1 MEAAM
6 IVGFVVELAVG
17 LLCVVLGLLIWKK
30 QKVSL
35 IHDYHYR
42 KVKKTDIPAY
52 TRLMGIS
59 LILIGIGICV
69 TGLLNLIESSLWWIP
84 MLIGFVA
91 GFIVMNKAQKQ
102 YNGSWFS

>member
-1 MEAAM
+1 M
-6 IVGFVVELAVG
+6 IIGFVIELAIG
-17 LLCVVLGLLIWKK
+17 SLCIVLGILIWKK

-35 IHDYHYR
+35 IHDCHYK

-52 TRLMGIS
+52 SRLVGIS
-59 LILIGIGICV
+59 LILIGAGICA

-84 MLIGFVA
+84 MLVGFAA
-91 GFIVMNKAQKQ
+91 GFIVMNRAQKK